1 VSAVQEAGVGF
12 AGADVAVIVVA
23 YRAGTDLFDCVQALR
38 ADPDRSA
45 EIIVVDNGGLADE
58 VAEVA
63 ARFSPVTVLGSGH
76 NLGFAGGVNLAM
88 RWLLGRNGR
97 GPRVV
102 ALVNQDCVVRPGWLA
117 PLVAVLLEPGE
128 RVAVAGATLLD
139 ARGLLIQHAG
149 GVIHVNGLTDH
160 MGRGRGAD
168 EAGQLQARDV
178 DYVTGALCALSV
190 DAWSQL
196 GPMDEGYHPVYFEEV
211 DYCVR
216 ARAQGYRVVY
226 VPASEGLHEE
236 AASSGAGSRLYLD
249 RYHRGRVRFALL
261 HLLGRG
267 RRLRFI
273 AAELK
278 WLASLR
284 SREQLLSALGAWLAY
299 LRGDVS
305 AGRQK
310 AAAGTPSHILTAAAG
325 PGFKGPGSHGR

>member
-1 VSAVQEAGVGF
+1 MSAVQEAGVGF

-38 ADPDRSA
+38 ADTDRSA

-97 GPRVV
+97 KPRVV

-117 PLVAVLLEPGE
+117 PLVAALLEPGE

-236 AASSGAGSRLYLD
+236 AASSGVGSRLYLD
-249 RYHRGRVRFALL
+249 RYHRGRVRFAFL

-310 AAAGTPSHILTAAAG
+310 AAAGTPSHIFTAAAR
-325 PGFKGPGSHGR
+325 PSFKGPGSHGR